1 MMKDILPFI
10 LILLSLLVLA
20 LLAVPGLGATYQLP
34 SEMLTKQSHPAVI
47 NLQDVSPSSA
57 QAIDRNLAELASW
70 TPMNMADLGH
80 YHSDQN
86 LTSPEGIPLSLFN
99 FSKNT
104 QDLLVSIGKPNPNA
118 TTINE
123 TASSGFVYL

>member
-1 MMKDILPFI
+1 MRSIIIPLFT
-10 LILLSLLVLA
+10 LLSLLVLGLLLVPA
-20 LLAVPGLGATYQLP
+20 LGTIQLP

>member
-1 MMKDILPFI
+1 MRSIIIPLFT
-10 LILLSLLVLA
+10 LLSLLVLGLLLVPA
-20 LLAVPGLGATYQLP
+20 LGTIQLP

-70 TPMNMADLGH
+70 KPMNMADLGH

-104 QDLLVSIGKPNPNA
+104 QDLLASIGKPNPNA
-118 TTINE
+118 TAINE
-123 TASSGFVYL
+123 TSSSGFVYL

>member
-1 MMKDILPFI
+1 MRSIIIPLFT
-10 LILLSLLVLA
+10 LLSLLVLGLLLVPA
-20 LLAVPGLGATYQLP
+20 LGTIQLP
-34 SEMLTKQSHPAVI
+34 SEMLTKQSHPALI
-47 NLQDVSPSSA
+47 NLQDVSPTSA
-57 QAIDRNLAELASW
+57 QAIDRSLAELISW
-70 TPMNMADLGH
+70 KPMNMADLGH